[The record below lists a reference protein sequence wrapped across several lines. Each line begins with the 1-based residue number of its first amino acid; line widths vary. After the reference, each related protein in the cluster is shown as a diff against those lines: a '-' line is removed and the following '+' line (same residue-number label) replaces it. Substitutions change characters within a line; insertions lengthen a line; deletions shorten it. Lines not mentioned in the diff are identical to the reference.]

1 MIQRRDRSIYMMTD
15 IKDILMGALDIERWA
30 PKTNATYPFLEE
42 EEKEEMANNILKELE
57 DKGNKII
64 KKEIE

>member
-1 MIQRRDRSIYMMTD
+1 MKEE
-15 IKDILMGALDIERWA
+15 IKEILIKALDIERWA

-42 EEKEEMANNILKELE
+42 EEKEEMVNNILKEME
-57 DKGNKII
+57 DKGYKII